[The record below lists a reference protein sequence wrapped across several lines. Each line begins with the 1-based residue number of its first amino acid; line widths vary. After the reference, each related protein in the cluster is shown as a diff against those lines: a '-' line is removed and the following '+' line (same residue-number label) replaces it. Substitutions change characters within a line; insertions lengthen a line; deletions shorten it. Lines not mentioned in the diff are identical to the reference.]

1 MGLLEPHGRHCLGD
15 GEAGVS
21 GTLAGIALHRER
33 KGPIET
39 LDSVAVTVERGIE
52 GCVRGPLGP
61 NSKNR
66 RQVTVMEAGDW
77 AAASL
82 EAGTDLAWW
91 NRRVNLLADGVDL
104 PQTEGARIRI
114 GADVVLEVTVE
125 CEPCHRMDALH
136 DGLQA
141 ALRPDWRGGACTRV
155 ISGGHITVGD
165 QIRIEDPTIP
175 VRPE

>member
-1 MGLLEPHGRHCLGD
+1 M
-15 GEAGVS
+15 A
-21 GTLAGIALHRER
+21 TLTGIALHRER

-39 LDSVAVTVERGIE
+39 LDTVAVSVEHGIE
-52 GCVRGPLGP
+52 GCCRGILRP

-82 EAGTDLAWW
+82 EAGADLAWW
-91 NRRVNLLADGVDL
+91 NRRVNLLTEGVDL

-114 GADVVLEVTVE
+114 GAEVVLEVTVE
-125 CEPCHRMDALH
+125 CEPCERMDALH
-136 DGLQA
+136 MGLQQ

-155 ISGGHITVGD
+155 VSGGHIAIGD
-165 QIRIEDPTIP
+165 EIRIEA
-175 VRPE
+175 